1 MNFEGRVKGGLPM
14 ERNTHPSDTSGELD
28 NRVGTP
34 SPSEPDEAWN
44 QPATTSLVL
53 GIVAFVIQLMAWGL
67 TFVEEI
73 EHDAA
78 FERWVRTGLGD
89 PPQSS
94 SDVAGVTFASIVS
107 LAVGIGAI
115 VSGVRG
121 RRVAEADDVGRT
133 RANIGLALGIVC
145 VGIPILVLLAFIA
158 YVSCCI
164 DTL

>member
-1 MNFEGRVKGGLPM
+1 M
-14 ERNTHPSDTSGELD
+14 ERNTHPSDASGELD
-28 NRVGTP
+28 NRVRTP

-53 GIVAFVIQLMAWGL
+53 GIVAFVIQLVAWGL
-67 TFVEEI
+67 TFLEKI

-94 SDVAGVTFASIVS
+94 SDVAGVTIASIVS

-121 RRVAEADDVGRT
+121 RRFAEADDVGRT
-133 RANIGLALGIVC
+133 RANIGLALWELSAWASRSWCYLRSSPTSPVAS
-145 VGIPILVLLAFIA
+145 IPFEQVRRPWN
-158 YVSCCI
+158 
-164 DTL
+164 D

>member
-1 MNFEGRVKGGLPM
+1 
-14 ERNTHPSDTSGELD
+14 
-28 NRVGTP
+28 
-34 SPSEPDEAWN
+34 
-44 QPATTSLVL
+44 
-53 GIVAFVIQLMAWGL
+53 VAFVIQLVAWGL
-67 TFVEEI
+67 TLLEKI

-94 SDVAGVTFASIVS
+94 SDVAGVTIASIVS

-115 VSGVRG
+115 VSGARG